1 MLYIKFEIQDS
12 AKYEDFQKLYNHMV
26 KVRQPGF
33 KFDDEGPEF
42 DWDNMPEEE
51 VDAAVGE
58 LNKFLDEQVE
68 PEIYRCKDIM
78 PSYVNVFLERYL
90 IEDNENLESLGNQ
103 TVLSIFNYLE
113 FGFEVD
119 MDNLKKINE
128 RVGIVEFSTGNYPF
142 GGMERFIMTLAA
154 YDLKPVA
161 CYDGFKKCEFNWT
174 SNFDYDLI
182 ILPKKQNR
190 FQMIK
195 NFISNSFI
203 KKFMFSMIVLISSN
217 AVAQMDTST
226 YVLNNSLE
234 KKNMDSLLVLE
245 KPEFPSP
252 EKELLFFFS
261 ETYFFDL
268 HNYSGNV
275 QKVNNVRLVYHPDE
289 RIISSD
295 TSSFGYEN
303 HAFKDRRISRK
314 PIIDHI
320 GIDSISKRGR
330 KFQLFHFDEYADYM
344 YQVYELKNK
353 KIIGAAANTSVQY
366 YHTDYTYNKN
376 NKLSKAVTTDDYGI
390 HEFEVA
396 LYNYN
401 NAIIFKRK
409 FESND
414 GITVTTTNYSY
425 KSNLLTQVEMYRI
438 LYLIPLDEEQ
448 KPIEKINYSN
458 YTDDDTFVNLNISNF
473 TYNDQNE
480 LIKIVKTNKGFSEN
494 DGVSYED
501 TKTFTLDHGANK
513 LIINA
518 SLPEKRTYEYIF
530 DKLGNPKEINSYVV
544 EKDTTWLH
552 KKTTFK
558 ILYNE

>member
-1 MLYIKFEIQDS
+1 MLYIKFRIQDS
-12 AKYEDFQKLYNHMV
+12 SKFEDFKKLYAHMV
-26 KVRQPGF
+26 AVRQPGF
-33 KFDDEGPEF
+33 EIEDEKPPEI
-42 DWDNMPEEE
+42 DWDTMTQQEGD
-51 VDAAVGE
+51 DAIEMLLDYCEQDKLDFLRYQKIIPNYASNYLGSYSKQDNDILE
-58 LNKFLDEQVE
+58 PLDE
-68 PEIYRCKDIM
+68 
-78 PSYVNVFLERYL
+78 
-90 IEDNENLESLGNQ
+90 LESISL
-103 TVLSIFNYLE
+103 LNYLE

-128 RVGIVEFSTGNYPF
+128 HLGIVEFSTGNYPF
-142 GGMERFIMTLAA
+142 GGMERLIMTLAA
-154 YDLKPVA
+154 YDLKPVS
-161 CYDGFKKCEFNWT
+161 CFDGFNECELNWT
-174 SNFDYDLI
+174 NNFDYDLI

-195 NFISNSFI
+195 NFISNSFF
-203 KKFMFSMIVLISSN
+203 KKFMFSMLVLISSN
-217 AVAQMDTST
+217 ALAQMDTST
-226 YVLNNSLE
+226 YVINNSLE
-234 KKNMDSLLVLE
+234 KKNMESLLVLE
-245 KPEFPSP
+245 KPEIPSP

-275 QKVNNVRLVYHPDE
+275 QKVDNVRLVYHPDG
-289 RIISSD
+289 RIISAD

-303 HAFKDRRISRK
+303 HAFKYRRISRK

-320 GIDSISKRGR
+320 GIDSISKKGR
-330 KFQLFHFDEYADYM
+330 KFQLFHFDAHADYM

-353 KIIGAAANTSVQY
+353 KIIGAADNTSVQY

-376 NKLSKAVTTDDYGI
+376 NKLSKAVTKDDYGI

-396 LYNYN
+396 LYNYYD
-401 NAIIFKRK
+401 AIIIKRK
-409 FESND
+409 FKSND

-425 KSNLLTQVEMYRI
+425 KNNLLSQVEMYRI
-438 LYLIPLDEEQ
+438 LYLISLEEEQ

-458 YTDDDTFVNLNISNF
+458 YTDDDTFVNFNTSNF

-480 LIKIVKTNKGFSEN
+480 LIKIVETSKGFSEN